1 MMPSASR
8 SVIHSA
14 ISISSQ
20 ARLVCVPG
28 ADSSA
33 TRQSVDLGVRREPAE
48 GFLGEYEL
56 AFEGDLEHALAT
68 LDQVNVVLA
77 KRIDPVSRTES
88 VGLVVS
94 NHAIFDFDFHEAL
107 PFGGHMLAIG
117 SMMLVP
123 AEQVHS
129 EWQVDKRHGD
139 AC

>member
-14 ISISSQ
+14 ISIS
-20 ARLVCVPG
+20 ARAGLVRRAV
-28 ADSSA
+28 ADSSG

-56 AFEGDLEHALAT
+56 AFERDLEHALGA
-68 LDQVNVVLA
+68 LDQVNLVIA
-77 KRIDPVSRTES
+77 ERIDPVSRTES
-88 VGLVVS
+88 LGLVVS

-107 PFGGHMLAIG
+107 SSGGRLLALG

-123 AEQVHS
+123 AVQVHS
-129 EWQVDKRHGD
+129 E
-139 AC
+139 